1 MRYEA
6 DFEDAFKVAA
16 ATACADPHAQVDSIN
31 PRVSSSIFDV
41 PPIISERAPCPKA
54 ISYQ

>member
-1 MRYEA
+1 MR
-6 DFEDAFKVAA
+6 KVAA
-16 ATACADPHAQVDSIN
+16 ATSCADPHAQVDSIN

-41 PPIISERAPCPKA
+41 PPIISERGPCPKA